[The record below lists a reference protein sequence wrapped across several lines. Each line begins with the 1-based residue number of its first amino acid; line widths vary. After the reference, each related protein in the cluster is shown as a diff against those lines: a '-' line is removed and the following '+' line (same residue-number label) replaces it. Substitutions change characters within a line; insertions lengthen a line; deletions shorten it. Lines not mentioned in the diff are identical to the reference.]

1 MDEAESKFTSRKFGL
16 TCIIILTSI
25 TLLVCKI
32 ITPEI
37 YLTQTSAAMALY
49 FAGNVAE
56 KYIPKT

>member
-1 MDEAESKFTSRKFGL
+1 MDEPDSKFTSSKFGL

-37 YLTQTSAAMALY
+37 YLTQTSAALPLWHCILL
-49 FAGNVAE
+49 V
-56 KYIPKT
+56 T